1 MYSLNGE
8 NMHYGTPVNPAA
20 PDRIPGGSS
29 SGSAV
34 AVAAGLSE
42 FALGTD
48 TGGSVRVPSAYCGI
62 FGFRPTHNYVL
73 IDGVIPLAPSF
84 DTVGWMARSTTTLL
98 EVGKAL
104 LGGLDA
110 ESPSFSRLLFAK
122 DAWAIAEPACREA
135 LERFARPL
143 ELAAEHVEK
152 VTISS
157 EGLKEWHQAFRTAQ
171 GLDIWR
177 THGEWIEREKPVFE
191 ESIGE
196 RFAWAS
202 TLDEAESEPL
212 LKLWSEVRTRLREL
226 LGEDGL
232 LVIPTIPGTAPERGI
247 SGEANELRRVHTM
260 QLSCIAGLSG
270 LPQLTIPA
278 GTVDGAPIGL
288 SIIAGAKQDLK
299 LLHWVNGQIKKLHA

>member
-1 MYSLNGE
+1 M
-8 NMHYGTPVNPAA
+8 
-20 PDRIPGGSS
+20 
-29 SGSAV
+29 
-34 AVAAGLSE
+34 
-42 FALGTD
+42 
-48 TGGSVRVPSAYCGI
+48 
-62 FGFRPTHNYVL
+62 
-73 IDGVIPLAPSF
+73 
-84 DTVGWMARSTTTLL
+84 
-98 EVGKAL
+98 
-104 LGGLDA
+104 
-110 ESPSFSRLLFAK
+110 
-122 DAWAIAEPACREA
+122 AEPACREA
-135 LERFARPL
+135 LERFAKPL
-143 ELAAEHVEK
+143 GQAAGHVEK
-152 VTISS
+152 VTISQ

-177 THGEWIEREKPVFE
+177 THGEWIEREKPVFD

-247 SGEANELRRVHTM
+247 SGEANELRRARTM

-288 SIIAGAKQDLK
+288 SIIAGAEQDLK
-299 LLHWVNGQIKKLHA
+299 LLHWVNGHIKKLYA